1 MIKLKISFIA
11 NALIYYTWMG
21 QKLSCNEKLMSQIK
35 SNPVTDFRYETKV
48 GFSFIVGEA
57 IPLAP
62 ILGFSGGKIEGW
74 WHIHV
79 FDVSVQIPHQWQE
92 YIFF

>member
-1 MIKLKISFIA
+1 MDGSEII
-11 NALIYYTWMG
+11 M
-21 QKLSCNEKLMSQIK
+21 CNEKLMSQIK
-35 SNPVTDFRYETKV
+35 PNPVTDFRYETKV

-62 ILGFSGGKIEGW
+62 ILGFSGGKTEGW

-79 FDVSVQIPHQWQE
+79 FDVSVQIPHQRQE
-92 YIFF
+92 YFFFNHPLLEHL